1 MIASKPRAM
10 CSMTVRRPDT
20 LALMQE
26 AFHCFVHS
34 ENLSLNECGSQV
46 KTVNI
51 AEKGAVYL

>member
-1 MIASKPRAM
+1 
-10 CSMTVRRPDT
+10 MTVRRPDT

-51 AEKGAVYL
+51 AEKGAVYLLNIL